1 MSPTDIVKDDWVCMF
16 AAECQ
21 QPPVQRTTATHH
33 SHGHLSVQGYD
44 DEDDDEDEDED
55 DSDDIYLYTG

>member
-16 AAECQ
+16 AAE
-21 QPPVQRTTATHH
+21 
-33 SHGHLSVQGYD
+33 SVRGYD